1 MPTAKDLSHLL
12 PDVISIARSAGQLIL
27 DIYENKS
34 YESYTKSDETPVTS
48 ADLAAHKL
56 VVERL
61 SELTPDIPVLS
72 EEAANISLTT
82 RETWQRYWLVD
93 PLDGTQEFIARSGDF
108 ATIIALVENNRPVMG
123 VVYGPVSGVTY
134 YAYSGK
140 GAWKIPD
147 MSESLRIETHKH
159 ELPGQSIAIAISRRQ
174 DINRITNRLSSQWNY
189 ELVPLGSAALKACL
203 VAEGAVDCLPAS
215 GADWRVGHRRDPVYC
230 RRSRRSHTQHTVRTD
245 CRTTSGIRWRTRTL
259 LLLGDADL
267 PWDKILKGQR
277 LKKGRDNL
285 ALFFT
290 AGPDGEN

>member
-27 DIYENKS
+27 EIYEKKS
-34 YESYTKSDETPVTS
+34 YEAFTKSDETPVTS

-147 MSESLRIETHKH
+147 MSESLRIETHTH

-174 DINRITNRLSSQWNY
+174 DINRITSRLSNQWNY

-203 VAEGAVDCLPAS
+203 VAEGAVDCYLRLGPTGEWDTAATQCIVEEAGGRILS
-215 GADWRVGHRRDPVYC
+215 TQLEPLSYNERD
-230 RRSRRSHTQHTVRTD
+230 
-245 CRTTSGIRWRTRTL
+245 TL
-259 LLLGDADL
+259 ENPNFIVLGDANL
-267 PWDKILKGQR
+267 PWDQILKV
-277 LKKGRDNL
+277 KD
-285 ALFFT
+285 
-290 AGPDGEN
+290 

>member
-203 VAEGAVDCLPAS
+203 VAEGAVDCYLRLGPTGEWDTAATQCIVEEAGGRILS
-215 GADWRVGHRRDPVYC
+215 TQLEPLSYNERD
-230 RRSRRSHTQHTVRTD
+230 
-245 CRTTSGIRWRTRTL
+245 TL
-259 LLLGDADL
+259 ENPNFIVQGDADL
-267 PWDKILKGQR
+267 PWDKILKV
-277 LKKGRDNL
+277 KD
-285 ALFFT
+285 
-290 AGPDGEN
+290 

>member
-27 DIYENKS
+27 EIYEKKS
-34 YESYTKSDETPVTS
+34 YEAFTKSDETPVTS

-61 SELTPDIPVLS
+61 NELTPDIPVLS

-147 MSESLRIETHKH
+147 MSESLRIETHTH

-174 DINRITNRLSSQWNY
+174 DINRITSRLSSQWNY

-203 VAEGAVDCLPAS
+203 VAEGAVDCYLRLGPTGEWDTAATQCIVEEAGGRILS
-215 GADWRVGHRRDPVYC
+215 TQLEPLSYNERD
-230 RRSRRSHTQHTVRTD
+230 
-245 CRTTSGIRWRTRTL
+245 TL
-259 LLLGDADL
+259 ENPNFIVLGDANL
-267 PWDKILKGQR
+267 PWDQILKV
-277 LKKGRDNL
+277 KD
-285 ALFFT
+285 
-290 AGPDGEN
+290 

>member
-147 MSESLRIETHKH
+147 MSESLLIETHKH

-203 VAEGAVDCLPAS
+203 VAEGAVDCYLRLGPTGEWDTAATQCIVEEAGGRILS
-215 GADWRVGHRRDPVYC
+215 TQLEPLSYNERD
-230 RRSRRSHTQHTVRTD
+230 
-245 CRTTSGIRWRTRTL
+245 TL
-259 LLLGDADL
+259 ENPNFIVLGDADL
-267 PWDKILKGQR
+267 PWDKILKV
-277 LKKGRDNL
+277 KD
-285 ALFFT
+285 
-290 AGPDGEN
+290 